1 MRAFNKRKRPKH
13 VTRGKYPKD
22 MLFDNLFIQR
32 DMSKKLR
39 LSGLGYR
46 LLENEWVVI
55 HYHVIDYCCKRGMK

>member
-13 VTRGKYPKD
+13 MTRGKYPKD

-55 HYHVIDYCCKRGMK
+55 HYHMIVYCCKRRMK

>member
-1 MRAFNKRKRPKH
+1 MRAYNRRNRPKH
-13 VTRGKYPKD
+13 MTRGKYPKD